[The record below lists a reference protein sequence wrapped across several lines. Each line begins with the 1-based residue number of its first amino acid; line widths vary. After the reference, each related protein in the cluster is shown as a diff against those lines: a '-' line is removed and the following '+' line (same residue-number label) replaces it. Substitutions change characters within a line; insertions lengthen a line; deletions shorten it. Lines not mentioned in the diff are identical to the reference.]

1 MNSFLEMLSL
11 GLSPK
16 YPIKD
21 VLKARRNTA
30 SVQER
35 SLVHKYNTKEK
46 GMHVRFM
53 KIDELGYKECVGRK
67 V

>member
-11 GLSPK
+11 GLSLK

-30 SVQER
+30 NVRDR
-35 SLVHKYNTKEK
+35 SLVSKYNIK
-46 GMHVRFM
+46 GKSMHVRFM
-53 KIDELGYKECVGRK
+53 KIDELGYKECVRRK